1 MKPAN
6 LIVVATLACSGAC
19 FGAVSASAQT
29 QDPTVQT
36 EDIAPTQSEPQPLQ
50 ARAGM
55 SSGVLGDWG
64 GLRPRLYDE
73 GFDFQAGY
81 GNELAWNMRG
91 GTKRDVTDIGQVIV
105 GTAIDMD
112 KLAGVKGG
120 TAKVTLFYRHG
131 PSLNINAGL
140 GLIQQVQEAYGRGE
154 IVRLVEA
161 WYQQSFADDRVR
173 LKVGR
178 LPANG
183 DFASF
188 ACDFQNL
195 SFCASPQGNVQGG
208 ITYWFSAPASA
219 WAAVGRYNFGRDR
232 KAGYL
237 QVGVYQTNQKNIDP
251 TNGFRLALS
260 GGTGVMIPVEAAW
273 TPNFSGSKPGYYKV
287 GGWVE
292 TSRANDL
299 TRDAQGDLTIVS
311 GEPGAPF
318 RGMHGVYFEMA
329 QQLTPSPE
337 GLDRTGLSMFFNA
350 TRLDRKSS
358 MIDSQIAAGLTQ
370 TGTFA
375 GRDHDQIA
383 VAIART
389 HVNDRLREA
398 DRIAMDDGV
407 LPGVRGSEYLIELD
421 YRIVPIARIKI
432 GPNVQWGVNPGAIAA
447 ARNVV
452 AGGVKS
458 SISF

>member
-1 MKPAN
+1 MKA
-6 LIVVATLACSGAC
+6 IRLAGAAAAAC
-19 FGAVSASAQT
+19 LCTTAAVAQT

-36 EDIAPTQSEPQPLQ
+36 PEVAPSQSEPEPLQ
-50 ARAGM
+50 ARPGM
-55 SSGVLGDWG
+55 STGVLGDWG
-64 GLRPRLYDE
+64 GLRTDLYDK
-73 GFDFQAGY
+73 GFDFQIGY
-81 GNELAWNMRG
+81 GNELAFNTRG

-105 GTAIDMD
+105 GTAIDMQ
-112 KLAGVKGG
+112 KVAGIKGG

-131 PSLNINAGL
+131 PSLNINANL

-173 LKVGR
+173 LKLGR

-208 ITYWFSAPASA
+208 IGYWFSAPASA
-219 WAAVGRYNFGRDR
+219 WAAVGRYNFGGDR

-237 QVGVYQTNQKNIDP
+237 QVGVYQTNHKNIDP

-260 GGTGVMIPVEAAW
+260 GGSGVLLPVEAAW
-273 TPNFSGSKPGYYKV
+273 TPNFGGGKPGYYKV

-311 GEPGAPF
+311 GEPGKPF
-318 RGMHGVYFEMA
+318 RRRHGVYFEMA
-329 QQLTPSPE
+329 QQLTPSPD
-337 GLDRTGLSMFFNA
+337 GLDRAGLSMFFNA
-350 TRLDRKSS
+350 TMLDRKSS
-358 MIDSQIAAGLTQ
+358 LIDSQIAAGLTQ

-375 GRDHDQIA
+375 GRDHDQVA

-389 HVNDRLREA
+389 HVNDRLRES
-398 DRIAMDDGV
+398 DRIALGQGL
-407 LPGVRGSEYLIELD
+407 LPGVRGSEYLAELD
-421 YRIVPIARIKI
+421 YRIVPVAGLKI
-432 GPNVQWGVNPGAIAA
+432 GPNVQWGINPGAISEK
-447 ARNVV
+447 RNVV